1 MWVSIHITAESFP
14 RQDKHILIIYSA
26 SAATI
31 IRIPYI
37 HGLKSSSDFLY
48 AATDLSIWSLVE
60 IGLALSSCAAA
71 TLHPFYR
78 KVTDHSFGDNT
89 TVHRDIGYPQNTR
102 ASIRAGY
109 VRSDSGTNHGPLE
122 DLEGWRDLGENT
134 GISADITIHADDDND
149 IIYLTSWLEDS
160 DGVGAEA
167 DKFTNS
173 SRANLKTDEE
183 ISIG

>member
-1 MWVSIHITAESFP
+1 M
-14 RQDKHILIIYSA
+14 
-26 SAATI
+26 
-31 IRIPYI
+31 
-37 HGLKSSSDFLY
+37 
-48 AATDLSIWSLVE
+48 
-60 IGLALSSCAAA
+60 
-71 TLHPFYR
+71 
-78 KVTDHSFGDNT
+78 
-89 TVHRDIGYPQNTR
+89 
-102 ASIRAGY
+102 
-109 VRSDSGTNHGPLE
+109 RSDSGTNHGPLE